1 MPGCDMKELDIPQH
15 NFPRQPEIFGK
26 MMPEFIAIQMPAG
39 KGGK

>member
-1 MPGCDMKELDIPQH
+1 MLSCAMKELDIPQH
-15 NFPRQPEIFGK
+15 KFPRWIEILGK